1 MKNLLIFLLLTTI
14 GYSQYCPA
22 LGPDQLLPC
31 GVGSTTLTADLTQC
45 SAGNNP
51 NQTTNY
57 SVTNIPYVA
66 QTNTGTSL
74 FMGDDTQ
81 QGPFNIGFNFCFF
94 GTTYTQFYVGSNG
107 WVSFSGGQP
116 TTFTTQT
123 IPTGNALVPK
133 NCIMGP
139 WQDWHPG
146 LGGQIKYQT
155 TGVAPCRKLIVSW
168 IGVPM
173 FSCTSNQGT
182 FHIVIYESSNY
193 IENHIQNKPA
203 CLQWQG
209 GTATQ
214 GIHNNTGTIGIAV
227 PGRNSSAWVTTNDS
241 WRWTPSGPTVTPTLT
256 WYQVGNPVA
265 IGTGP
270 SINVTPPAGGAQY
283 TCHLVYPICN
293 AGWSSCNSGGNLG
306 PDTVLVIPGPPNLP
320 NPTIFNID
328 PTCNGYCD
336 GSIFISPNGGNG
348 VQTISWNGPQSG
360 FNPINLCAGTYPF
373 TITDAAGC
381 TISSIVTLTN
391 PPIPT
396 ISPIIYSD
404 TACYNSSNEIYSVIQ
419 QPGYTYQ
426 WSSVGSINSGQGN
439 DSISIDWNG
448 YPNGFIPGAVMV
460 TGYNQNNCS
469 SFPESID
476 LTIFNVIPVID
487 PIGPFCEYDEF
498 ITLNAIPVGGVFSG
512 NGVIGNNFY
521 PGNAIGTDT
530 IVYIYNQ
537 SGCSFDDT
545 ITTIVYPQPTLD
557 PITPYNPFYELCEG
571 DSIVTLFNTISNL
584 PGYNEWTFGGLIY
597 QQDDISISF
606 ESSGM
611 FPLSVVHYSNGCVSP
626 IQETV
631 ITIARC
637 PELLFYV
644 PNTFTPDGNEHNNV
658 FQPVFTNGFD
668 PYDYHLEIFNRWGEL
683 IFESHNHIEYWD
695 GTYNNALCPSGIYT
709 FKIQFGFKE
718 TDNDQV
724 INGFVTLIK

>member
-336 GSIFISPNGGNG
+336 GNIFISPNGGNG

-404 TACYNSSNEIYSVIQ
+404 TACYNSSNEIYSVTQ

-683 IFESHNHIEYWD
+683 IFESRNHIEYWD